1 MPTQS
6 DGDLFRSNI
15 DEVLQP
21 SPPCRPMQLQCERVE
36 LLTEFFEAICWASP
50 ERALRSHL
58 GGHVAEPHLETYW
71 YLLPARG
78 EVGFDGRLAGRDAQN
93 AKALH
98 RSKVNLRRTAQ
109 LRRTIG
115 QDVDRVANNLRRTFS
130 DLVKVCADIAS
141 QDGVAFEANCSRRPT
156 CAKGVRLSR
165 HLRSSPDRLSDG
177 TDQRLGYL
185 RRAPEV
191 KNAGRFTRPLEQ
203 GPGKSCAD
211 A

>member
-6 DGDLFRSNI
+6 GGDLVRAKV

-21 SPPCRPMQLQCERVE
+21 GPSCRPVQPQRERVE
-36 LLTEFFEAICWASP
+36 PFTEFFNSVCETSL

-58 GGHVAEPHLETYW
+58 GRHVEEPHFKTCW
-71 YLLPARG
+71 HIFAARG
-78 EVGFDGRLAGRDAQN
+78 EVSFDGWLAGRDAQN

-98 RSKVNLRRTAQ
+98 RSKVNIRCAAQ

-115 QDVDRVANNLRRTFS
+115 QDVDRGANNLRRTFS

-165 HLRSSPDRLSDG
+165 HLRSSPD
-177 TDQRLGYL
+177 
-185 RRAPEV
+185 
-191 KNAGRFTRPLEQ
+191 
-203 GPGKSCAD
+203 
-211 A
+211 